1 MKKEIG
7 IVTLAAMMTGASA
20 SAALIGSESFSS
32 SGYYD
37 GVNFGSTN
45 MPSPTTLHRTNI
57 VGTTGFSA
65 ADNND
70 ARWLGSTAYVTPSH
84 AINLTHALTTG
95 STSAGGALLLTGLV
109 RQSNRK
115 LMLEPSGS
123 TFFMSGLVSA
133 NGSLDNMK
141 NGEQAAMGLAASF
154 SNTAFNRSG
163 FSLGLYRDL
172 TGGVYLSAFA
182 GGNTYTL
189 GDALTG
195 AQASD
200 AHMIVLQLDIGA
212 GATDILTAWYALAG
226 STELTL
232 AGTWENLDTA
242 DSGADIRVFG
252 LQVSGKDTASPGVA
266 VDEWRFGTTLLDV
279 TSIPEPATIGML
291 GLGALIVMLVRRR
304 CR

>member
-1 MKKEIG
+1 MKK
-7 IVTLAAMMTGASA
+7 VVYVFTLVALGSSFSFAASIA
-20 SAALIGSESFSS
+20 SESFSS
-32 SGYYD
+32 SGYHD

-95 STSAGGALLLTGLV
+95 STSAGGALLLTGGGLV
-109 RQSNRK
+109 RTSYRK
-115 LMLEPSGS
+115 LQQEPSGS

-141 NGEQAAMGLAASF
+141 NGEMVSMGLAASF

-182 GGNTYTL
+182 GGNTYKL

-200 AHMIVLQLDIGA
+200 AHMIVLKLDIGA
-212 GATDILTAWYALAG
+212 GATDTLTAWYALAG
-226 STELTL
+226 STALTF
-232 AGTWENLDTA
+232 AGTWTNLNTA
-242 DSGADIRVFG
+242 DSGADIRSFG
-252 LQVSGKDTASPGVA
+252 LQTAGIAGTDISNGGA
-266 VDEWRFGTTLLDV
+266 VDEWRFGATSQDV
-279 TSIPEPATIGML
+279 TIATAGRLSLTIFTSN
-291 GLGALIVMLVRRR
+291 
-304 CR
+304 